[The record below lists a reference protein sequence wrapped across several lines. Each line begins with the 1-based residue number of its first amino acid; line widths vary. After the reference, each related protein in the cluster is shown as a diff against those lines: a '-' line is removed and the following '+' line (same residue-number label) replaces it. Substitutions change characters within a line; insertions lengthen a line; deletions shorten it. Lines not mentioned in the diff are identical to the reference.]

1 MNTGRKP
8 ISKQAAFTWADP
20 ALLELRRQMRWAY
33 LPPLMIYLADGI
45 SSTTGIGGTFSS
57 RNLGQSAA
65 FLASLGFGAGL
76 LWALPSW
83 LYLAVIRDLHFRHHW

>member
-1 MNTGRKP
+1 
-8 ISKQAAFTWADP
+8 
-20 ALLELRRQMRWAY
+20 MRWAY

-45 SSTTGIGGTFSS
+45 SSTTGIVGTFSS
-57 RNLGQSAA
+57 RNLGRSAA
-65 FLASLGFGAGL
+65 FLAGLGFGAGL